1 MKGSTT
7 KRETETQA
15 EDLRGSIEE
24 LSSIFAIANFPS
36 GVDNTDGTTIYEG
49 MTDLNIGP
57 SRPPKVLT
65 YHLIIKLIVN
75 MSL

>member
-15 EDLRGSIEE
+15 EDLRGSMEE
-24 LSSIFAIANFPS
+24 LSTIFATANFPS
-36 GVDNTDGTTIYEG
+36 RVEGTDGTTIDED

-65 YHLIIKLIVN
+65 YHLIIRLIVN